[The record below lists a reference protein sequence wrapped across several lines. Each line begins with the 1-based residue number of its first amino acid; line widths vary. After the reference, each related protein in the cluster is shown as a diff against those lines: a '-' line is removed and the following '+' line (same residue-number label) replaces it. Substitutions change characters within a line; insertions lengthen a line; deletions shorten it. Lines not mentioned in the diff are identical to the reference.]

1 MIERKTIWEEASR
14 KGLILGIIT
23 ITYLILGLFL
33 DKLIAGGG
41 ARAVIGNVLTT
52 VLWIVKTTVCIYLL
66 YKFISRF
73 RLDNAEAERSDCY
86 RFGSTLSFLS
96 ALLYSAFYLA
106 YVLFINPTIF
116 SDAVSMM
123 DGMLPAEALESAQN
137 MLPSMPAIGF
147 FSNLIY
153 CWLFGVILSLI
164 FSRTGEDIFRDGN
177 TDNSEG
183 QKEEEEW

>member
-1 MIERKTIWEEASR
+1 MGVISVD
-14 KGLILGIIT
+14 
-23 ITYLILGLFL
+23 FL
-33 DKLIAGGG
+33 
-41 ARAVIGNVLTT
+41 
-52 VLWIVKTTVCIYLL
+52 
-66 YKFISRF
+66 

-96 ALLYSAFYLA
+96 AVLYSSFYLA